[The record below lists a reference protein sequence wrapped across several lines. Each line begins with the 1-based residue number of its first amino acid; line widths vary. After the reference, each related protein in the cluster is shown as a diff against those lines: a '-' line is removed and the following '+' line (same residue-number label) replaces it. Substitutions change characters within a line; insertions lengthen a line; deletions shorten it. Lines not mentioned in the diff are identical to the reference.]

1 MRDDDRLEARLETW
15 LRPFVEDSLLW
26 PVLAVAV
33 GMLAT
38 NAAALLVLAARDRSP
53 AALVAV
59 ALLAALGVRGA
70 VSVAR
75 RRRLGRVGGV
85 AVAIALLAAAEAAL
99 YMALAEH

>member
-1 MRDDDRLEARLETW
+1 MRDDEHLGARLEDR
-15 LRPFVEDSLLW
+15 LRPFVQDPLLW

-38 NAAALLVLAARDRSP
+38 DAAALLVLACRDRSP
-53 AALVAV
+53 AALAAV
-59 ALLAALGVRGA
+59 ALLAALGARGTVTA
-70 VSVAR
+70 AR
-75 RRRLGRVGGV
+75 RRRLGAAGGV

>member
-75 RRRLGRVGGV
+75 RGRLGRVGGV
-85 AVAIALLAAAEAAL
+85 AVAIALLAAAEATL